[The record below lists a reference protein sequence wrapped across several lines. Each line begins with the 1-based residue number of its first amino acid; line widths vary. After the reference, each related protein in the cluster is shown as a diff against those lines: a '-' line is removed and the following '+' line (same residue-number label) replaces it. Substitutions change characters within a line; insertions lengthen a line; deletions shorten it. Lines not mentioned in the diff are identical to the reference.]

1 MSIELS
7 IPINKIQDLSRIL
20 TETEHLSDTEKKEK
34 ETVLADMR
42 FRLREIE
49 SALHALFKK
58 AKKNKKNEL
67 VEQLEKQE
75 EAIAELFEDILQE
88 PQPCLYLNKTLTQET
103 NQLKIDK
110 NALLKEFIFPFS
122 FMVTGI
128 TFIILA
134 LKLPESFIA
143 TTLNFAAFLL
153 TVGALSI
160 MALRTK
166 HLKNIFSTENMLLQ
180 TYKEANALLPRFI
193 VIATLIAQIQRTR
206 SLFQQVCAERQPNAA
221 GEEKFP
227 TEQLLLVH
235 SPALFLK
242 PKKEA
247 PEEEDRKEQTLSI
260 N

>member
-1 MSIELS
+1 
-7 IPINKIQDLSRIL
+7 
-20 TETEHLSDTEKKEK
+20 
-34 ETVLADMR
+34 MR

-143 TTLNFAAFLL
+143 SIIKVMPVTMNEKGKINSLSKAFLSI
-153 TVGALSI
+153 LS
-160 MALRTK
+160 
-166 HLKNIFSTENMLLQ
+166 
-180 TYKEANALLPRFI
+180 
-193 VIATLIAQIQRTR
+193 
-206 SLFQQVCAERQPNAA
+206 
-221 GEEKFP
+221 
-227 TEQLLLVH
+227 
-235 SPALFLK
+235 
-242 PKKEA
+242 
-247 PEEEDRKEQTLSI
+247 
-260 N
+260 